1 MEDLLV
7 GGNQADAGGG
17 WLPGA
22 GVAVRA
28 REGGAGHL
36 HPDAVAAVE
45 AVAGRPQV
53 HIHAPYTLGVGGDL
67 PGTAEPGAMTV
78 TGRGVPDW

>member
-28 REGGAGHL
+28 REGRAGHL

-45 AVAGRPQV
+45 AVTGRPQV
-53 HIHAPYTLGVGGDL
+53 HIHAP
-67 PGTAEPGAMTV
+67 
-78 TGRGVPDW
+78 